1 MLHGNG
7 SGYAEAEAYGSAEA
21 RFFEKLGS
29 GYVLEAYI
37 HIALEARFRKLPQG
51 SDSDSG
57 SEAESEH
64 PMKFPFNSEG
74 ILNSG
79 QAVWYDFRLVHFVA
93 LSAFF
98 PGPTVSADKI

>member
-29 GYVLEAYI
+29 GYVLEAV
-37 HIALEARFRKLPQG
+37 LEARFRKLPQG

-57 SEAESEH
+57 SEAGSGR
-64 PMKFPFNSEG
+64 PMKLQCN
-74 ILNSG
+74 
-79 QAVWYDFRLVHFVA
+79 VD
-93 LSAFF
+93 
-98 PGPTVSADKI
+98 DK